1 MAPPRTRRS
10 DRSRKNREAQEETIQ
25 EVPRHLRPHTPL
37 SVEEKTPW
45 KCRRLVIGT
54 GTCALP
60 VMKEV
65 KQEAKRRKIKLLI
78 LPTARAIRALKEN
91 LDETNAILHIT
102 C

>member
-1 MAPPRTRRS
+1 
-10 DRSRKNREAQEETIQ
+10 
-25 EVPRHLRPHTPL
+25 
-37 SVEEKTPW
+37 
-45 KCRRLVIGT
+45 VIGT

-91 LDETNAILHIT
+91 LDETNAILAYHVLSNLPNFLQRPVPHRKALLVHHKGTIHIARLIA
-102 C
+102 